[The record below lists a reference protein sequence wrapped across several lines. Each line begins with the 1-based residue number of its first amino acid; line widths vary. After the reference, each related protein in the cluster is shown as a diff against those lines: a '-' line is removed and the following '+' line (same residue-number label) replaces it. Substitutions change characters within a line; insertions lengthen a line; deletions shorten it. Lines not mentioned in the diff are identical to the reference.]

1 MHIVKLSDCTEFT
14 AGDNTRLREILH
26 PDKADL
32 ALRYSFAHA
41 ELDPG
46 KTSYPHSLTGSEIYF
61 ILEGRGEMFI
71 NDETQI
77 LEVGDT
83 VYIPPNAK
91 QYITNIGTGVLKF
104 VCMVDPAWRAE
115 DETIYHD

>member
-1 MHIVKLSDCTEFT
+1 MHIVKLNDCPEFT

-32 ALRYSFAHA
+32 KLRYSFAHA

-71 NDETQI
+71 DGETAV
-77 LEVGDT
+77 LEPGDT

-91 QYITNIGTGVLKF
+91 QYITNIGTGILKF